1 MKIFLFLTMLYVISA
16 CALESNT
23 TMTTIPEEVVPEEV
37 IVIKET
43 KACTDEG
50 TCKWK
55 YIIATVIVGI
65 IIYGA
70 WFLYQDDT
78 TEEVGPAA
86 VITQEE

>member
-50 TCKWK
+50 TCK
-55 YIIATVIVGI
+55 
-65 IIYGA
+65 
-70 WFLYQDDT
+70 
-78 TEEVGPAA
+78 
-86 VITQEE
+86 

>member
-1 MKIFLFLTMLYVISA
+1 MK
-16 CALESNT
+16 
-23 TMTTIPEEVVPEEV
+23 
-37 IVIKET
+37 
-43 KACTDEG
+43 
-50 TCKWK
+50 K

-65 IIYGA
+65 IVYGA